1 MTRAIILFTIGMLAL
16 LYWAAHVKACDMPCE
31 ETIAVTANV
40 TAACDIEQC
49 ETVTVMPLTAA
60 DLNTSAPTPQ
70 EQWDQV
76 KVWRL
81 QPAAGE

>member
-1 MTRAIILFTIGMLAL
+1 MTRAITLFIIGMIVL
-16 LYWAAHVKACDMPCE
+16 LYWAAHAKSCDMPCT
-31 ETIAVTANV
+31 ETIAVTASV
-40 TAACDIEQC
+40 MDVCDIEQC
-49 ETVTVMPLTAA
+49 ETVTVMPLTAV